1 MKWMDRAKILNDV
14 WSYLPTFRVVAETEH
29 LPTAAARL
37 HVVPSALSR
46 SVRLLEDAL
55 GGAVFERRG
64 RRLVLN
70 ARGRALL
77 EAIQQGTVALERGLA
92 RATGG
97 VLEGELVVGTIGVL
111 TNHVVLPSLLALV
124 ERWPGVVP
132 SMRVHGPKEANHR
145 LAIGNLDVA
154 FYYDATPMDGIW
166 CERLGALTASVYCGR
181 THPLFGA
188 RAVTPAQLAR
198 HPFSVPQVGD
208 RGLPMDGW
216 PVHLSRTV
224 GFRIELLSSNVD
236 VCASGRFLT
245 VLPDV
250 GGSAAAGRAA
260 AALAGRRPG
269 YRPSRCTRRVV
280 RAMSKRRWCRI
291 CSRGR
296 RPRWRRRGDLAR
308 PGVGVAAPRR
318 GHAPRRH
325 DDAPS
330 PAVSG

>member
-1 MKWMDRAKILNDV
+1 MNWMDRAKILNDV

-46 SVRLLEDAL
+46 SVRLLEEAL

-64 RRLVLN
+64 RRLALN

-77 EAIQQGTVALERGLA
+77 ESIQQGAVALERGLA

-111 TNHVVLPSLLALV
+111 TNHVVLPSLLELV

-166 CERLGALTASVYCGR
+166 CERLGTLAASVYCGR

-188 RAVTPAQLAR
+188 RGVTPAQLSK

-216 PVHLSRTV
+216 PVHLPRTV
-224 GFRIELLSSNVD
+224 GFRIELLSSNVE
-236 VCASGRFLT
+236 VCTSGRFLT

-250 GGSAAAGRAA
+250 VAAPLLAERRLHMLAAELVPPIEVYAACRAGDEQGPLVKDLLARATAKVEAAGGPASARRRGRAA
-260 AALAGRRPG
+260 PR
-269 YRPSRCTRRVV
+269 
-280 RAMSKRRWCRI
+280 
-291 CSRGR
+291 SRG
-296 RPRWRRRGDLAR
+296 AT
-308 PGVGVAAPRR
+308 PRR
-318 GHAPRRH
+318 GPGRRQR
-325 DDAPS
+325 
-330 PAVSG
+330 

>member
-1 MKWMDRAKILNDV
+1 MDRAKILNDV

-46 SVRLLEDAL
+46 SVRLLEEAL

-77 EAIQQGTVALERGLA
+77 EAIQQGAVALERGLS
-92 RATGG
+92 RATGR

-111 TNHVVLPSLLALV
+111 TNHVVLPSLLELV

-145 LAIGNLDVA
+145 LAIGNLDLA

-166 CERLGALTASVYCGR
+166 CERLGTLAASVYCGR

-188 RAVTPAQLAR
+188 RGVTPAQLAR

-216 PVHLSRTV
+216 PVHLPRVV

-236 VCASGRFLT
+236 VCTSGRFLT

-250 GGSAAAGRAA
+250 VAAPLLAERRLHKLAAELVPPIEVYAACRAGDEQAPLVQDLLARATARVTAAGQPVRPA
-260 AALAGRRPG
+260 RRSA
-269 YRPSRCTRRVV
+269 RP
-280 RAMSKRRWCRI
+280 A
-291 CSRGR
+291 SRGR
-296 RPRWRRRGDLAR
+296 S
-308 PGVGVAAPRR
+308 AAPKR
-318 GHAPRRH
+318 GRH
-325 DDAPS
+325 RS
-330 PAVSG
+330 QR